1 MKNLVLV
8 SAMNVT
14 APWQVKT
21 LVFTVL
27 VLGTN
32 ALWGQTTPAL
42 RTGELPLVPK
52 LEIRRTAAKIQIDG
66 RLNDNAWKAAEPA
79 VFQFPWPA
87 QEGAKQKTTARLLW
101 DEQNLYVAYDCEDSD
116 ITARF
121 LDRDDPTYRDDAVE
135 LFLNP
140 RPGQSD
146 GYFGF
151 EMNAR
156 GVMYD
161 YIYFLGR
168 YLFKRLDLKG
178 LQLATDIRG
187 SLNSSAGTD
196 QGWTL
201 ELAIPFAELDG
212 LAGQT
217 PKAGEEWAL
226 NLNRW
231 DGTEPK
237 RRLSQ
242 WSDSGLVATSPHN
255 AKRFGIAVFKP

>member
-1 MKNLVLV
+1 MTVINV
-8 SAMNVT
+8 SV
-14 APWQVKT
+14 PCQVKT
-21 LVFTVL
+21 LAFSVL
-27 VLGTN
+27 VLVTLLPFTA
-32 ALWGQTTPAL
+32 ALWGQTTPVL
-42 RTGELPLVPK
+42 RTGDLPLVPR
-52 LEIRRTAAKIQIDG
+52 LEIRRAASKIQIDG
-66 RLNDNAWKAAEPA
+66 RANEAAWKDAEA
-79 VFQFPWPA
+79 VVFQFPWPA

-101 DEQNLYVAYDCEDSD
+101 DDQNLYVSYVCEDSD
-116 ITARF
+116 ITARY

-135 LFLNP
+135 LFVNP
-140 RPGQSD
+140 RPSQSD

-187 SLNSSAGTD
+187 SLNSSADTD

-212 LAGQT
+212 LAGKT
-217 PKAGEEWAL
+217 PQAGEEWAL

-231 DGTEPK
+231 DGSEPK

-242 WSDSGLVATSPHN
+242 WSDSGLVAASPHN
-255 AKRFGIAVFKP
+255 AKRFGLAVFKP